1 MEIVYY
7 PDPVLRK
14 PAAAVAQIDDDVRT
28 RVREMFDVMY
38 EAGGVGLAAP
48 QVGWSVR
55 LCVVNPRPDD
65 RSGEMVLVNPVLAE
79 AEGSEVA
86 EEGCLSLPEVRGN
99 VARWARV
106 KVRWYSLDG
115 ERKEQEAEGLLAR
128 IFQHEIDHLEGRLI
142 IDRMTP
148 ASRLSV
154 RGALKELEQEF
165 KARSRAGSTTR

>member
-14 PAAAVAQIDDDVRT
+14 PTTAVAEIDDALRQ
-28 RVREMFDVMY
+28 RVREMFEVMY

-55 LCVVNPRPDD
+55 LCVVNPTPDD

-79 AEGSEVA
+79 AQGSEVA
-86 EEGCLSLPEVRGN
+86 EEGCLSLPDVRGN
-99 VARWARV
+99 VPRWARV
-106 KVRWYSLDG
+106 KVRCYSLDG
-115 ERKEQEAEGLLAR
+115 KLMEQEADGLLAR

-154 RGALKELEQEF
+154 RAALKELEQEF
-165 KARSRAGSTTR
+165 KARSRADSSAR